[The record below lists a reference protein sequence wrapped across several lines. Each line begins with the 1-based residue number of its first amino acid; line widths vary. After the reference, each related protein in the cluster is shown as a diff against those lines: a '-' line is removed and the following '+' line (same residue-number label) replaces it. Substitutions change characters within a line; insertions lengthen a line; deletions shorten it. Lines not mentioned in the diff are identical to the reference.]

1 MLEQLV
7 QLLQLKIIFLPW
19 IKFFPSIPECICRFS
34 PLSIQMFS
42 CEPWVGATTG
52 VIGCRARI
60 QLTSMGG
67 CRGILGR
74 SRRSP
79 ASTDPWDWA
88 GQLGG
93 EGGTSRGTE
102 VAGFVGSS
110 LVDASHRRL
119 PQQQS
124 GLTITYYMRK
134 RQVQPFTLIHQ
145 TSNISQI

>member
-102 VAGFVGSS
+102 VAGFCRIQFGRCFSS
-110 LVDASHRRL
+110 PPTSATKRPDNHVLHAKKT
-119 PQQQS
+119 
-124 GLTITYYMRK
+124 GLALH
-134 RQVQPFTLIHQ
+134 FNS
-145 TSNISQI
+145 SNQ